1 MTANEGDVRLK
12 QMSHLIRIT
21 NPLIISTLTSV
32 IKNQMPKT
40 SDSNDSKI
48 NKLSVTR
55 ASVHE
60 VSPATSE
67 RA

>member
-1 MTANEGDVRLK
+1 
-12 QMSHLIRIT
+12 MSHLIRIT
-21 NPLIISTLTSV
+21 NPLIISILTPI

-60 VSPATSE
+60 VSLAISE